1 MCIGFDEES
10 DEMDKSE
17 GESSTASLML
27 LVAAFSEC
35 GSSKVVHAPS
45 SAD

>member
-17 GESSTASLML
+17 GESSTASLTL

-35 GSSKVVHAPS
+35 GSFKVVHAPP